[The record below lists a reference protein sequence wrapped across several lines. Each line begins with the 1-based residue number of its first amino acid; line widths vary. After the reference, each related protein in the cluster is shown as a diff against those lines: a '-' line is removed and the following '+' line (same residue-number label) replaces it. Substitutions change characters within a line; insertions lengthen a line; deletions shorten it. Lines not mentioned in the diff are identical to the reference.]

1 MDNVFRD
8 LSDKLEKLFAE
19 KSIVAVSFLQPAYTH
34 SHLLKQQEI
43 VFKKDKTTLHVIS
56 KRY

>member
-34 SHLLKQQEI
+34 SHLLKQ
-43 VFKKDKTTLHVIS
+43 KHLHY
-56 KRY
+56 RYKITEEW